1 MPSSDTDH
9 GHGNGNGEKVVSDKG
24 LEMFAVGEA

>member
-9 GHGNGNGEKVVSDKG
+9 GHGNGEKVVSDKG
-24 LEMFAVGEA
+24 PEMLAVGKA

>member
-9 GHGNGNGEKVVSDKG
+9 GHGEQAQVVSDKG
-24 LEMFAVGEA
+24 REMFAVGKR